1 MNRRIVLNRI
11 GQIMCLEAV
20 LMLLPLLVS
29 LLYKEYFCTA
39 AFGISIAAAAAFGAV
54 LVIVF
59 KTKDDVMF
67 AKEGFTIVSIAWIL
81 LSVVGALP
89 FFISGEIPNFADA
102 FFETASGLTTTG
114 ASILENVEV
123 MSKSI
128 LFWRS
133 FTHWI
138 GGMGILVLVMAIMP
152 NESGRSIHIM
162 RAEMAGPVVGKLV
175 PKIKETAKILY
186 IIYLALTVVEIIF
199 LLAGGMPFFD
209 SVVHAL
215 GTAGTGGYG
224 IRSDS
229 IGGYSP
235 YLQWVIAIFM
245 VIFGINFNLYYLLLM
260 RKFGVVL
267 KNLELWIFLG
277 IIMISTVAIS
287 IDILPIYGNAGDSV
301 RNSFFQ
307 VTSIMS
313 TTGYSTADF
322 NLWPSL
328 SRSILFI
335 LMFFGGCAG
344 STAGGLKISRI
355 IILVKSA
362 WNDIKQQLHPRS
374 VTSVKIDGKALD
386 NNTIRRVN
394 IYFFVYMALI
404 LIVFLLI
411 SFDSFGL
418 ETNLTAS
425 ISCVNNVGP
434 GLGAVG
440 PSGNYSGYS
449 DFSTIVLALSMILGR
464 LEIFPFLLALNPHNW
479 VNKNK

>member
-1 MNRRIVLNRI
+1 MNRRMVLYRV

-20 LMLLPLLVS
+20 LILLPLLVS
-29 LLYKEYFCTA
+29 LLYKEFFCTA
-39 AFGISIAAAAAFGAV
+39 AFGISAAGAAVFGAV
-54 LVIVF
+54 LMLVF
-59 KTKDDVMF
+59 KTKDNMMF
-67 AKEGFTIVSIAWIL
+67 AKEGFTIVSLAWVL
-81 LSVVGALP
+81 LSVIGALP
-89 FFISGEIPNFADA
+89 FFISREIPNFADA
-102 FFETASGLTTTG
+102 FFETASGFTTTG

-123 MSKSI
+123 MSKSM

-138 GGMGILVLVMAIMP
+138 GGMGILVLVMAIIP
-152 NESGRSIHIM
+152 TDSGRSIHIM

-175 PKIKETAKILY
+175 PKIKDTAKILY
-186 IIYLALTVVEIIF
+186 YIYFGLTIVQIIF
-199 LLAGGMPFFD
+199 LLMGGMPLFD
-209 SVVHAL
+209 SIVHAL

-224 IRSDS
+224 IKADS

-245 VIFGINFNLYYLLLM
+245 VIFGVNFNLYYLLLLK
-260 RKFGVVL
+260 KFGVVL
-267 KNLELWIFLG
+267 KNLELWVFLG
-277 IIMISTVAIS
+277 IVMVSTVVIS
-287 IDILPIYGNAGDSV
+287 VNIFPIYGNVGDSV

-328 SRSILFI
+328 SRSILFV
-335 LMFFGGCAG
+335 LMFLGGCAG
-344 STAGGLKISRI
+344 STAGGLKLSRV

-386 NNTIRRVN
+386 NNTTRRVN

-404 LIVFLLI
+404 LVVFLLI
-411 SFDSFGL
+411 SFESFGL
-418 ETNLTAS
+418 ETNLTAAV
-425 ISCVNNVGP
+425 SCVNNVGP

-440 PSGNYSGYS
+440 PSGNYSEYS

-464 LEIFPFLLALNPHNW
+464 LEIFPFLLALNPQNW